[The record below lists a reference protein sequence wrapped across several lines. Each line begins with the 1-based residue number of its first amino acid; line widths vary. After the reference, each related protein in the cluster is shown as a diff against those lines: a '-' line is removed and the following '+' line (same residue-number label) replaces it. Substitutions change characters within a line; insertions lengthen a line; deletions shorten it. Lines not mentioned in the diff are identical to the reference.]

1 MTDFFMTRMG
11 QRFFESTM
19 PELVKQLAD
28 LNSNLKRRLPEGWND
43 PRQEP
48 HDSDGR
54 ESPLVADAKRA
65 LDGKV
70 AGPPMSILAIAEERE
85 LMLKDFREAEA
96 KTRKTEQSE
105 PHKISRPSTDEEI
118 LASDNRVIREGF
130 ERSRRSVMGEV
141 THSEA
146 VTMLLNLLARIHR
159 DGGHHTEE
167 VGLTQSVYDADK
179 KVAEFNQSGIEQ
191 VRQERDSNMTA
202 VTELLAKL
210 DLAQRQEKKWA
221 LNESHAVNS
230 EIKAQAEL
238 LQVQQERDELWSEN
252 QRLKESLRQFDLE
265 RELRSRA
272 EENLTIEKDAHHFT
286 RQLHAVALQ
295 RGVDLQAKI
304 NLITMS
310 DLKKL
315 ELVNTKLGISINDT
329 YAHFKEQLDAGLR
342 DS

>member
-179 KVAEFNQSGIEQ
+179 KVADLNMQSEKLQTNHFSVKSLWSENQRLKEWA
-191 VRQERDSNMTA
+191 ERCDA
-202 VTELLAKL
+202 
-210 DLAQRQEKKWA
+210 
-221 LNESHAVNS
+221 
-230 EIKAQAEL
+230 I
-238 LQVQQERDELWSEN
+238 QQERDELWSEN
-252 QRLKESLRQFDLE
+252 QRLKESLHQFDLE

-329 YAHFKEQLDAGLR
+329 YAHFREQLNNALD
-342 DS
+342 DD

>member
-11 QRFFESTM
+11 QRFYESTM
-19 PELVKQLAD
+19 PGLVKQLAD
-28 LNSNLKRRLPEGWND
+28 LNENLKRRLPEGWND

-179 KVAEFNQSGIEQ
+179 KVADLNMQS
-191 VRQERDSNMTA
+191 
-202 VTELLAKL
+202 
-210 DLAQRQEKKWA
+210 EK
-221 LNESHAVNS
+221 
-230 EIKAQAEL
+230 
-238 LQVQQERDELWSEN
+238 LQVNHFSVKSLWSENQRLKESLHQLGDGLWSENQRLKEWAERCDAIQQERDELWSEN
-252 QRLKESLRQFDLE
+252 QRLKESLHQFDLE

>member
-11 QRFFESTM
+11 QRFYESTM
-19 PELVKQLAD
+19 PGLVKQLAD
-28 LNSNLKRRLPEGWND
+28 LNENLKRRLPEGWND

-65 LDGKV
+65 VNGKV

-167 VGLTQSVYDADK
+167 VGLTMSVYDADM
-179 KVAEFNQSGIEQ
+179 KVAEQNAWAGRVDRDTMYRADLNSLAENDEPCHTDAGTR
-191 VRQERDSNMTA
+191 VRN
-202 VTELLAKL
+202 
-210 DLAQRQEKKWA
+210 
-221 LNESHAVNS
+221 
-230 EIKAQAEL
+230 IIAEL
-238 LQVQQERDELWSEN
+238 RGTVQANNRTFDTLQQERDELWSEN
-252 QRLKESLRQFDLE
+252 QRLKGLLRQSDFE

-286 RQLHAVALQ
+286 RQLHAAALQ
-295 RGVDLQAKI
+295 RGVDLEAKI

-329 YAHFKEQLDAGLR
+329 YAHFREQLNNALD
-342 DS
+342 DD

>member
-11 QRFFESTM
+11 QRFYESTM
-19 PELVKQLAD
+19 PGLVKQLAD
-28 LNSNLKRRLPEGWND
+28 LNENLKRRLPEGWND

-179 KVAEFNQSGIEQ
+179 KVADLNMQSE
-191 VRQERDSNMTA
+191 
-202 VTELLAKL
+202 KL
-210 DLAQRQEKKWA
+210 QTNHFSVK
-221 LNESHAVNS
+221 S
-230 EIKAQAEL
+230 
-238 LQVQQERDELWSEN
+238 LWSEN
-252 QRLKESLRQFDLE
+252 QRLKESLHQFDLE

-329 YAHFKEQLDAGLR
+329 YAHFKEQLNNALD
-342 DS
+342 DD

>member
-179 KVAEFNQSGIEQ
+179 KVADLNMQSE
-191 VRQERDSNMTA
+191 
-202 VTELLAKL
+202 EL
-210 DLAQRQEKKWA
+210 
-221 LNESHAVNS
+221 
-230 EIKAQAEL
+230 QANHFS
-238 LQVQQERDELWSEN
+238 VKSLWSEN
-252 QRLKESLRQFDLE
+252 QRLKESLHQFDLE

>member
-1 MTDFFMTRMG
+1 MTDFFLTRMG
-11 QRFFESTM
+11 QRFYESTM

-28 LNSNLKRRLPEGWND
+28 LNENLKRRLPEGWND

-179 KVAEFNQSGIEQ
+179 KVADLNMQSE
-191 VRQERDSNMTA
+191 
-202 VTELLAKL
+202 KL
-210 DLAQRQEKKWA
+210 QTNHFSVK
-221 LNESHAVNS
+221 S
-230 EIKAQAEL
+230 
-238 LQVQQERDELWSEN
+238 LWSEN
-252 QRLKESLRQFDLE
+252 QRLKESLHQFDLE

-329 YAHFKEQLDAGLR
+329 YAHFREQLNNALD
-342 DS
+342 DD